1 MLSMEG
7 QLFEL
12 FGDMVDP
19 SGYIDRIWNTT
30 YAWQKEALNPLHRR
44 LMLNCARQSGKSTIV
59 AGLALHTAKHKMNSL
74 VLIFSPTEDQSKETI
89 KKVQDYMDLDESL
102 LKLSRGGES
111 KKAKEFKNGSR
122 IIALSGSEKAARGYS
137 SPDLI
142 ILDEAARVPEE
153 TYRAVR
159 PMLVK
164 NPNAQMIL
172 LSTPWRKGGFFFEEW
187 TKNPIWKKI
196 YVVPKW
202 ELDGE
207 TGKIIERPEEKEFK
221 AYWNQR
227 GIDAFFSPHHTLE
240 FLYEELMSIG
250 PIWFKREYGCEFIEG
265 METMFSLDLIES
277 AYDNSINTKYDN
289 GDEYSSDI
297 NSFEFMEGLF

>member
-1 MLSMEG
+1 MLSMEA
-7 QLFEL
+7 QLYEL

-19 SGYIDRIWNTT
+19 SGYIDRIWNET
-30 YAWQKEALNPLHRR
+30 YPWQKEALNPLHRR

-142 ILDEAARVPEE
+142 IMDEAARVPEE

-159 PMLVK
+159 PMLTK

-196 YVVPKW
+196 YVVPRW
-202 ELDGE
+202 ELDEDSGR
-207 TGKIIERPEEKEFK
+207 IIDRPPIEEYRAEMARK
-221 AYWNQR
+221 
-227 GIDAFFSPHHTLE
+227 GIDVFFSPHHTLE

-277 AYDNSINTKYDN
+277 AYDDSIKTKYDTN
-289 GDEYSSDI
+289 DEYSSDI